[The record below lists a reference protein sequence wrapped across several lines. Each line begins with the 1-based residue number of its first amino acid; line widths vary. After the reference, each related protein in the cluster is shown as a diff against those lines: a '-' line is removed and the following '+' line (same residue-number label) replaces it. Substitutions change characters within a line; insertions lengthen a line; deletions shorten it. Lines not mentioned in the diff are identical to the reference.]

1 MGGLLFYRPSSIVKK
16 EGSRFFSGSY
26 YTFIRQRTCELW
38 ELFIFYVVQV
48 IFKYDNGLRFS
59 KNFRKVFGNDIR
71 KEFQKFRNLRNED
84 GKMTTVVHLG
94 EPLGKRVRRKYPDR
108 EPSHLV
114 ESRFG
119 SFLFFFSFVLFAC
132 LTDGYHQLDRMSL
145 SFIYLG

>member
-1 MGGLLFYRPSSIVKK
+1 MGGLLFYRPSSIVKE

-59 KNFRKVFGNDIR
+59 TNFLEMIFGKNSKSFEIYATRM
-71 KEFQKFRNLRNED
+71 E
-84 GKMTTVVHLG
+84 KMTTVVHSG

-119 SFLFFFSFVLFAC
+119 SFLFFFLFVLFAC

>member
-1 MGGLLFYRPSSIVKK
+1 MGGLLFYRPSSIVKE

-59 KNFRKVFGNDIR
+59 TNFLEMIFGKNSKSFEIYATRM
-71 KEFQKFRNLRNED
+71 E
-84 GKMTTVVHLG
+84 KMTTVVHSG

>member
-1 MGGLLFYRPSSIVKK
+1 MGGLLFYRPSSIVKE

-38 ELFIFYVVQV
+38 ELFIFYVVQI

-59 KNFRKVFGNDIR
+59 KNFLEMIFGKNSKSFEIYATR
-71 KEFQKFRNLRNED
+71 ME
-84 GKMTTVVHLG
+84 KMTTVVHSG

-119 SFLFFFSFVLFAC
+119 SFLFFFLFVLFAC

>member
-1 MGGLLFYRPSSIVKK
+1 M
-16 EGSRFFSGSY
+16 
-26 YTFIRQRTCELW
+26 
-38 ELFIFYVVQV
+38 IFG
-48 IFKYDNGLRFS
+48 KNS
-59 KNFRKVFGNDIR
+59 KSFEIYATRM
-71 KEFQKFRNLRNED
+71 E
-84 GKMTTVVHLG
+84 KMTTVVHSG

-119 SFLFFFSFVLFAC
+119 SFLFFFLFVLFAC